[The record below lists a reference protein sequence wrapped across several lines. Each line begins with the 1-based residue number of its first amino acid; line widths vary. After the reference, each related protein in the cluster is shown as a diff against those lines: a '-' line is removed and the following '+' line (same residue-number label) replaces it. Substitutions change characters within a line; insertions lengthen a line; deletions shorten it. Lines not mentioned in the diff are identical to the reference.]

1 MRRGRLGSGCI
12 EQPPTDVNELAFGIT
27 TRLQHIN
34 KPFGVEIMKEELNK
48 LAAAGKIRKESVPLL
63 DTLSRTGFVVHR
75 SWGFGRIKR
84 IDLALSQMTID
95 FRGKPGHMIDL
106 DLAAQILK
114 PSASK
119 DDPGRTPIDVQ
130 RLNWKLLPP
139 GELNLETLRQQLH
152 AVANVQRKSPTFD
165 TSRLEFLLSMKP
177 SRVYAG
183 LDEFDGYLA
192 FLFSSMDSAVLE
204 NPMEGNAIYV
214 FDANW
219 RELSKLSKMELFLET
234 ERRFCRIVHSGD
246 WQNRLKAVI
255 LSE

>member
-1 MRRGRLGSGCI
+1 M
-12 EQPPTDVNELAFGIT
+12 
-27 TRLQHIN
+27 
-34 KPFGVEIMKEELNK
+34 
-48 LAAAGKIRKESVPLL
+48 
-63 DTLSRTGFVVHR
+63 VHR

-192 FLFSSMDSAVLE
+192 FLFSSMTAL
-204 NPMEGNAIYV
+204 
-214 FDANW
+214 FW
-219 RELSKLSKMELFLET
+219 RIQWKGTQFMCLMRTGVNYPNSLRWSF
-234 ERRFCRIVHSGD
+234 F
-246 WQNRLKAVI
+246 
-255 LSE
+255 